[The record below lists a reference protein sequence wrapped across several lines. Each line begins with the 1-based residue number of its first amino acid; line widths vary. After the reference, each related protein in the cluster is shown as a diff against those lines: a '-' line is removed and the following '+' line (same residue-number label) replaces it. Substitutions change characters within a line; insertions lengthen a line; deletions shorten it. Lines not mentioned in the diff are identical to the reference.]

1 MSSNTPSEGSL
12 NTPTSGKSFGGVAL
26 PTDSSSTY
34 SHFSSAATTV
44 IGTDWSANK
53 HQLDKKKGDLEALKE
68 QRTRFDT
75 EMDVYGNRI
84 KDAQADYAR
93 FHDDIHRAN
102 LPAPQS
108 EPTTP
113 PEYRDNGF
121 PSAFSRPQRYSVQ
134 SFTSPHSH
142 THSNT
147 TLSNRPSRSGSQIT
161 SPPHIHHGISHMPS
175 KSMPGSR
182 RGSDEEE
189 GSNELSIANMNPR
202 TGAALNRNSVPVT
215 GLDLRQRINADTTG
229 LPDLKA
235 VLGHMDFF
243 GDDEPKNGKD
253 HNPVAS
259 PDVKSYLQ
267 MNTTDNNFPILVR
280 RNGGGSLSA
289 SSAALDLALS
299 PGGEPGP
306 EVPTTA
312 SDWQP
317 PRSRHVAQHSM
328 PANNLQR
335 SEEFDFGNDVSDGRA
350 NLQNRHSTEVR
361 FTGFGDQKRPG
372 LLASPPASNG
382 MPKLS
387 SSYSTNDIPTMKNSN
402 GLNSASANAGV
413 NTHAENHFHK
423 HNASMGRIPANALH
437 SREVSASDNVQVRS
451 PRSNLH
457 ASAAPFGP
465 NHSNALVPASSS
477 GMSSPPTTTVNT
489 NSLNNVTAPAHA
501 QAQTQAQTQAT
512 APQYP
517 STNSYYGGYGMMG
530 MGMQNLTLGGQL
542 GQYGSQ
548 PHQTSYGQLSMANMN
563 GMNGMNGMNTLT
575 GMNGMNGLNSMNGV
589 LTNPYGNIYGQYN
602 QYATVTPQPRYPDSQ
617 ARVIQQRRMQSH
629 QDHIRTQPNYNFDSL
644 LPHDIVELCKDQH
657 GCRYL
662 QKQIEGR
669 NLDVVRK
676 IFDATKEH
684 VVDLMQDPF
693 ANYLCQK
700 MLEFCNDEQRTRL
713 IINAAPQMV
722 NIALNQHG
730 TRALQKMIEYVSTR
744 DQINQII
751 AALCQ
756 NVVTLIQDLNGNH
769 VIQKCLNHLGSE
781 DAAFIFHSVG
791 EACVI
796 VGTHRH
802 GCCVLQRCIDHSTGN
817 QRNALIAKITEN
829 AISLVQDPFGNY
841 VVQYILDLQDENFTV
856 PLCQSFRGRV
866 CQLSKQKFSS
876 NVVEKCI
883 RVSNPECKR
892 ALIEEVLHPG
902 ELERLIRDSYGNYVI
917 QTALDYSDAPTKI
930 RLVEACRPMLPSIR
944 STPYGRRISTK
955 VHEFDGRMSG
965 SSSGNIT
972 PIGSGANM
980 TPIGSGAPGQLGF
993 PATAGLGAAQTLNG
1007 QQFNMSNGFGAN
1019 MVSPL
1024 PYRPANAAVPSNLQ
1038 AAVQQTFYNRGVNG
1052 GMNGSHNGG
1061 ANGVNGVIGN
1071 ANGGF

>member
-1 MSSNTPSEGSL
+1 MSSYPPSEGSL
-12 NTPTSGKSFGGVAL
+12 NTPTSDGFGGVPL
-26 PTDSSSTY
+26 PTAPSSTY
-34 SHFSSAATTV
+34 SHFSSGATTA
-44 IGTDWSANK
+44 IGSDRSANK
-53 HQLDKKKGDLEALKE
+53 HQLDKKKNDLEALKE
-68 QRTRFDT
+68 QRARFDADM
-75 EMDVYGNRI
+75 EMYEKPIKGTHVDFSRFGEEINRS
-84 KDAQADYAR
+84 
-93 FHDDIHRAN
+93 N

-121 PSAFSRPQRYSVQ
+121 PTAFSRPQRYSVQ
-134 SFTSPHSH
+134 SFTSPQSG
-142 THSNT
+142 T

-161 SPPHIHHGISHMPS
+161 SPPHVSHGISHMPS

-189 GSNELSIANMNPR
+189 DSHELSIANMNPR

-215 GLDLRQRINADTTG
+215 GLDLRQRIHADNSTG
-229 LPDLKA
+229 LPDLKS

-243 GDDEPKNGKD
+243 GDDDKLRNGRD
-253 HNPVAS
+253 HNPAAS

-267 MNTTDNNFPILVR
+267 MNTTDDKFPILVR
-280 RNGGGSLSA
+280 RDGDGSMRLSA

-299 PGGEPGP
+299 PGEPGP

-312 SDWQP
+312 NDWQP
-317 PRSRHVAQHSM
+317 IRSRHVAQHSM
-328 PANNLQR
+328 PANNLQK
-335 SEEFDFGNDVSDGRA
+335 SDEFDFGNTASDARA
-350 NLQNRHSTEVR
+350 NLSNRHSTEVR

-372 LLASPPASNG
+372 LLSSPPASNG

-387 SSYSTNDIPTMKNSN
+387 SSYSTNDIPTMKNTNGLATTNSN
-402 GLNSASANAGV
+402 GGV

-423 HNASMGRIPANALH
+423 HNASMGRIPATALH
-437 SREVSASDNVQVRS
+437 SREVSASDNQLQDQHQSFRS
-451 PRSNLH
+451 PRSSLH

-465 NHSNALVPASSS
+465 NHNNNNALVPATTAAI
-477 GMSSPPTTTVNT
+477 SSPPTTT
-489 NSLNNVTAPAHA
+489 LNNNALNTMSPP
-501 QAQTQAQTQAT
+501 Q

-517 STNSYYGGYGMMG
+517 ATNFNYGGYGMMG
-530 MGMQNLTLGGQL
+530 MNMQNLNLGQL
-542 GQYGSQ
+542 GQYGNQ
-548 PHQTSYGQLSMANMN
+548 PLGGQASYGQMPMPNLNGIN
-563 GMNGMNGMNTLT
+563 GMNMT
-575 GMNGMNGLNSMNGV
+575 GMNGMNGLGSMNGM
-589 LTNPYGNIYGQYN
+589 LSSPYANTYGQYN
-602 QYATVTPQPRYPDSQ
+602 QYTAPAPQPRYPDSQ
-617 ARVIQQRRMQSH
+617 ARVIQQRRMQNH
-629 QDHIRTQPNYNFDSL
+629 QDHLRSQTNYNFDSL

-722 NIALNQHG
+722 TIALNQHG

-744 DQINQII
+744 DQINTII

-781 DAAFIFHSVG
+781 DAAFIFHAVG
-791 EACVI
+791 DACVI

-802 GCCVLQRCIDHSTGN
+802 GCCVLQRCIDHSSGH
-817 QRNALIAKITEN
+817 QRNTLIAQITDN

-841 VVQYILDLQDENFTV
+841 VVQYILDLQEEGYTV
-856 PLCQSFRGRV
+856 PLCQSFGGRV

-876 NVVEKCI
+876 NVIEKCI
-883 RVSNPECKR
+883 RVSNVECKR
-892 ALIEEVLHPG
+892 ALIEELLNVG
-902 ELERLIRDSYGNYVI
+902 ELERLIRDSYGNYVV

-972 PIGSGANM
+972 PIA
-980 TPIGSGAPGQLGF
+980 TGAPNQLGF
-993 PATAGLGAAQTLNG
+993 PATMGLGAAQPMNT
-1007 QQFNMSNGFGAN
+1007 QPFNNVANGFGSNLA
-1019 MVSPL
+1019 SPQPHRL
-1024 PYRPANAAVPSNLQ
+1024 SNPAVPNNLQ
-1038 AAVQQTFYNRGVNG
+1038 AAVQQTFPYNRGING
-1052 GMNGSHNGG
+1052 GMNGGSNGVN
-1061 ANGVNGVIGN
+1061 NGVNGNV
-1071 ANGGF
+1071 NGGY

>member
-1 MSSNTPSEGSL
+1 MQAHTSTANDARATLPRRFTTNTV
-12 NTPTSGKSFGGVAL
+12 PTL
-26 PTDSSSTY
+26 PTISPLSPIGQQRRQAAESVDFT
-34 SHFSSAATTV
+34 SATFHKV
-44 IGTDWSANK
+44 
-53 HQLDKKKGDLEALKE
+53 QMLEKKKNDLEALKE
-68 QRTRFDT
+68 QRARFDA
-75 EMDVYGNRI
+75 EMESYEKPFKGTQIDYSRFGDEINRT
-84 KDAQADYAR
+84 
-93 FHDDIHRAN
+93 N

-121 PSAFSRPQRYSVQ
+121 PTAFSRPQRYSVQ
-134 SFTSPHSH
+134 SFTSPQSG
-142 THSNT
+142 T

-161 SPPHIHHGISHMPS
+161 SPPHVSHGISHMPS

-189 GSNELSIANMNPR
+189 DSHELSIANMNPR

-215 GLDLRQRINADTTG
+215 GLDLRQRIHADNSTG
-229 LPDLKA
+229 LPDLKS

-243 GDDEPKNGKD
+243 GDDDQLRNGRD
-253 HNPVAS
+253 HNPAAS

-267 MNTTDNNFPILVR
+267 MNTTDDKFPILVR
-280 RNGGGSLSA
+280 RDGDGSMRLSA

-299 PGGEPGP
+299 PGEPGP

-312 SDWQP
+312 NDWQP
-317 PRSRHVAQHSM
+317 TRSRHVAQHSM
-328 PANNLQR
+328 PANNLHK
-335 SEEFDFGNDVSDGRA
+335 SDEFDFGNNISDGRT
-350 NLQNRHSTEVR
+350 NLSNRHSTEVR

-372 LLASPPASNG
+372 LLSSPPASNG

-387 SSYSTNDIPTMKNSN
+387 SSYSTNDIPTMKNAN
-402 GLNSASANAGV
+402 GLGTSNSNTGI

-423 HNASMGRIPANALH
+423 HNASMGRIPATALH
-437 SREVSASDNVQVRS
+437 SRDVSASENQMQDQHQSFRS
-451 PRSNLH
+451 PRSSLH

-465 NHSNALVPASSS
+465 NHNNNNNALMPASTAAVGQYGNQPLGGQPSYGQMPMPNLNGINGLNMT
-477 GMSSPPTTTVNT
+477 GMNAMNGLASMNGMLSSPYANAYGQY
-489 NSLNNVTAPAHA
+489 SQYTAPA
-501 QAQTQAQTQAT
+501 
-512 APQYP
+512 
-517 STNSYYGGYGMMG
+517 
-530 MGMQNLTLGGQL
+530 
-542 GQYGSQ
+542 
-548 PHQTSYGQLSMANMN
+548 
-563 GMNGMNGMNTLT
+563 
-575 GMNGMNGLNSMNGV
+575 
-589 LTNPYGNIYGQYN
+589 
-602 QYATVTPQPRYPDSQ
+602 PQPRYPDSQ
-617 ARVIQQRRMQSH
+617 ARVIQQRRMQNH
-629 QDHIRTQPNYNFDSL
+629 QDHLRSQTNYNFDSL

-722 NIALNQHG
+722 SIALNQHG

-744 DQINQII
+744 DQINTII

-781 DAAFIFHSVG
+781 DAAFIFHAVG
-791 EACVI
+791 DACVI

-802 GCCVLQRCIDHSTGN
+802 GCCVLQRCIDHSSGH
-817 QRNALIAKITEN
+817 QRNTLIAQITGN

-841 VVQYILDLQDENFTV
+841 VVQYILDLQEEGFTV

-876 NVVEKCI
+876 NVMEKCI
-883 RVSNPECKR
+883 RVSNAESKR
-892 ALIEEVLHPG
+892 ALIEELLQVG
-902 ELERLIRDSYGNYVI
+902 ELERLIRDSYGNYVV
-917 QTALDYSDAPTKI
+917 QTALDYSDAPTKV

-944 STPYGRRISTK
+944 STPYGRRIATK

-972 PIGSGANM
+972 PIA
-980 TPIGSGAPGQLGF
+980 TGAPNQLAY
-993 PATAGLGAAQTLNG
+993 PATMALGSTQPMNG
-1007 QQFNMSNGFGAN
+1007 QPFNNMSNGFGSNLA
-1019 MVSPL
+1019 SPQPHRL
-1024 PYRPANAAVPSNLQ
+1024 TNAAVPNNLQ
-1038 AAVQQTFYNRGVNG
+1038 AAVQQTFSYNRGING
-1052 GMNGSHNGG
+1052 GMNGGPNGG
-1061 ANGVNGVIGN
+1061 VNGVNNGVNGNV
-1071 ANGGF
+1071 NGGY

>member
-1 MSSNTPSEGSL
+1 MQAHTSTANDARATLPRRFTTNTV
-12 NTPTSGKSFGGVAL
+12 PTL
-26 PTDSSSTY
+26 PTISPLSPIGQQRRQAAESVDFT
-34 SHFSSAATTV
+34 SATFHKV
-44 IGTDWSANK
+44 PM
-53 HQLDKKKGDLEALKE
+53 LEKKKNDLEALKE
-68 QRTRFDT
+68 QRARFDA
-75 EMDVYGNRI
+75 EMETYEKPFKGTQIDYSRFGDEVNRT
-84 KDAQADYAR
+84 
-93 FHDDIHRAN
+93 N

-121 PSAFSRPQRYSVQ
+121 PTAFSRPQRYSVQ
-134 SFTSPHSH
+134 SFTSPQSG
-142 THSNT
+142 T

-161 SPPHIHHGISHMPS
+161 SPPHVSHGISHMPS

-189 GSNELSIANMNPR
+189 DSHELSIANMNPR

-215 GLDLRQRINADTTG
+215 GLDLRQRIHADNSTG
-229 LPDLKA
+229 LPDLKS

-243 GDDEPKNGKD
+243 GDDDQLRNGRD
-253 HNPVAS
+253 HNPAAS

-267 MNTTDNNFPILVR
+267 MNTTDDKFPILVR
-280 RNGGGSLSA
+280 RDGDGSMRLSA

-299 PGGEPGP
+299 PGEPGP

-312 SDWQP
+312 NDWQP
-317 PRSRHVAQHSM
+317 TRSRHVAQHSM
-328 PANNLQR
+328 PANNLHK
-335 SEEFDFGNDVSDGRA
+335 SDEFDFGNNISNGRT
-350 NLQNRHSTEVR
+350 NLSNRHSTEVR
-361 FTGFGDQKRPG
+361 FTGFGDQKRSG

-387 SSYSTNDIPTMKNSN
+387 SSYSTNDIPTMKNAN
-402 GLNSASANAGV
+402 GLGTSNSNTGI

-423 HNASMGRIPANALH
+423 HNASMGRIPATALH
-437 SREVSASDNVQVRS
+437 SRDVSASENQMQDQHQSFRS
-451 PRSNLH
+451 PRSSLH

-465 NHSNALVPASSS
+465 DRNNNNNTLMPASTAAVGQYGNQPLGGQASYS
-477 GMSSPPTTTVNT
+477 PMPMPNLNGINGINMTGVNAMNGLASMNGMLSSPYANAYGQY
-489 NSLNNVTAPAHA
+489 SQYTAPA
-501 QAQTQAQTQAT
+501 
-512 APQYP
+512 
-517 STNSYYGGYGMMG
+517 
-530 MGMQNLTLGGQL
+530 
-542 GQYGSQ
+542 
-548 PHQTSYGQLSMANMN
+548 
-563 GMNGMNGMNTLT
+563 
-575 GMNGMNGLNSMNGV
+575 
-589 LTNPYGNIYGQYN
+589 
-602 QYATVTPQPRYPDSQ
+602 PQPRYPDSQ
-617 ARVIQQRRMQSH
+617 ARVIQQRRMQNH
-629 QDHIRTQPNYNFDSL
+629 QDHLRSQTNYNFDSL

-722 NIALNQHG
+722 SIALNQHG

-744 DQINQII
+744 DQINTII

-781 DAAFIFHSVG
+781 DAAFIFHAVG
-791 EACVI
+791 DACVI

-802 GCCVLQRCIDHSTGN
+802 GCCVLQRCIDHSSGH
-817 QRNALIAKITEN
+817 QRNTLIAQITGN

-841 VVQYILDLQDENFTV
+841 VVQYILDLQEEGFTV

-876 NVVEKCI
+876 NVMEKCI
-883 RVSNPECKR
+883 RVSNAECKR
-892 ALIEEVLHPG
+892 ALIEELLQVG
-902 ELERLIRDSYGNYVI
+902 ELERLIRDSYGNYVV
-917 QTALDYSDAPTKI
+917 QTALDYSDAPTKV

-944 STPYGRRISTK
+944 STPYGRRIATK

-972 PIGSGANM
+972 PIA
-980 TPIGSGAPGQLGF
+980 TGAPNQLAY
-993 PATAGLGAAQTLNG
+993 PATMALGSAQPMNG
-1007 QQFNMSNGFGAN
+1007 QPFNNMSNGFGSNLA
-1019 MVSPL
+1019 SPQPHRL
-1024 PYRPANAAVPSNLQ
+1024 TNAAVPNNLQ
-1038 AAVQQTFYNRGVNG
+1038 AAIQQTFSYNRGING
-1052 GMNGSHNGG
+1052 GMNGGPNGG
-1061 ANGVNGVIGN
+1061 ANGVNNGV
-1071 ANGGF
+1071 NGGF

>member
-1 MSSNTPSEGSL
+1 MSSYPPSEGSL
-12 NTPTSGKSFGGVAL
+12 NTPTFDNFGGVPL
-26 PTDSSSTY
+26 PTDTSSAY
-34 SHFSSAATTV
+34 SHFSSGATTV
-44 IGTDWSANK
+44 IGSDRSANK
-53 HQLDKKKGDLEALKE
+53 HQLEKKKNDLEALKE
-68 QRTRFDT
+68 QRARFDA
-75 EMDVYGNRI
+75 EMETYEKPFKGTQIDYSRFGDEVNRT
-84 KDAQADYAR
+84 
-93 FHDDIHRAN
+93 N

-121 PSAFSRPQRYSVQ
+121 PTAFSRPQRYSVQ
-134 SFTSPHSH
+134 SFTSPQSG
-142 THSNT
+142 T

-161 SPPHIHHGISHMPS
+161 SPPHVSHGISHMPS

-189 GSNELSIANMNPR
+189 DSHELSIANMNPR

-215 GLDLRQRINADTTG
+215 GLDLRQRIHADNSTG
-229 LPDLKA
+229 LPDLKS

-243 GDDEPKNGKD
+243 GDDDQLRNGRD
-253 HNPVAS
+253 HNPAAS

-267 MNTTDNNFPILVR
+267 MNTTDDKFPILVR
-280 RNGGGSLSA
+280 RDGDGSMRLSA

-299 PGGEPGP
+299 PGEPGP

-312 SDWQP
+312 NDWQP
-317 PRSRHVAQHSM
+317 TRSRHVAQHSM
-328 PANNLQR
+328 PANNLHK
-335 SEEFDFGNDVSDGRA
+335 SDEFDFGNNISNGRT
-350 NLQNRHSTEVR
+350 NLSNRHSTEVR
-361 FTGFGDQKRPG
+361 FTGFGDQKRSG

-387 SSYSTNDIPTMKNSN
+387 SSYSTNDIPTMKNAN
-402 GLNSASANAGV
+402 GLGTSNSNTGI

-423 HNASMGRIPANALH
+423 HNASMGRIPATALH
-437 SREVSASDNVQVRS
+437 SRDVSASENQMQDQHQSFRS
-451 PRSNLH
+451 PRSSLH

-465 NHSNALVPASSS
+465 DRNNNNNTLMPASTAAV
-477 GMSSPPTTTVNT
+477 SSPPTTALNT
-489 NSLNNVTAPAHA
+489 NALNTMSPP
-501 QAQTQAQTQAT
+501 Q

-517 STNSYYGGYGMMG
+517 ATNFNYGGYGMMG
-530 MGMQNLTLGGQL
+530 MNMQNLNLNAQVGQYGNQPLGGQA
-542 GQYGSQ
+542 
-548 PHQTSYGQLSMANMN
+548 SYSPMPMPNLNGINGINMTGVNAMNGLASMN
-563 GMNGMNGMNTLT
+563 GML
-575 GMNGMNGLNSMNGV
+575 SS
-589 LTNPYGNIYGQYN
+589 PYANAYGQYS
-602 QYATVTPQPRYPDSQ
+602 QYTAPAPQPRYPDSQ
-617 ARVIQQRRMQSH
+617 ARVIQQRRMQNH
-629 QDHIRTQPNYNFDSL
+629 QDHLRSQTNYNFDSL

-722 NIALNQHG
+722 SIALNQHG

-744 DQINQII
+744 DQINTII

-781 DAAFIFHSVG
+781 DAAFIFHAVG
-791 EACVI
+791 DACVI

-802 GCCVLQRCIDHSTGN
+802 GCCVLQRCIDHSSGH
-817 QRNALIAKITEN
+817 QRNTLIAQITGN

-841 VVQYILDLQDENFTV
+841 VVQYILDLQEEGFTV

-876 NVVEKCI
+876 NVMEKCI
-883 RVSNPECKR
+883 RVSNAECKR
-892 ALIEEVLHPG
+892 ALIEELLQVG
-902 ELERLIRDSYGNYVI
+902 ELERLIRDSYGNYVV
-917 QTALDYSDAPTKI
+917 QTALDYSDAPTKV

-944 STPYGRRISTK
+944 STPYGRRIATK

-972 PIGSGANM
+972 PIA
-980 TPIGSGAPGQLGF
+980 TGAPNQLAY
-993 PATAGLGAAQTLNG
+993 PATMALGSAQPMNG
-1007 QQFNMSNGFGAN
+1007 QPFNNMSNGFGSNLA
-1019 MVSPL
+1019 SPQPHRL
-1024 PYRPANAAVPSNLQ
+1024 TNAAVPNNLQ
-1038 AAVQQTFYNRGVNG
+1038 AAIQQTFSYNRGING
-1052 GMNGSHNGG
+1052 GMNGGPNGG
-1061 ANGVNGVIGN
+1061 ANGVNNGV
-1071 ANGGF
+1071 NGGF